1 MLFLFNSGKEH
12 TDVNNSAAAIT
23 PETTLREVMTREIVL
38 LKVDDTLSLVNDLVN
53 RFRIRHFPVFDE
65 DRLAGIVPHA
75 DLLCASLSSV
85 SRHRRLESPG
95 DVLSKVSV
103 KDVMRPAATAFLET
117 SIYQAA
123 RMMIE
128 GPIECLIV
136 MEGSKLAGI
145 VSRTDLLRELARQ

>member
-1 MLFLFNSGKEH
+1 M
-12 TDVNNSAAAIT
+12 NNAAAIN
-23 PETTLREVMTREIVL
+23 PETTLREVMTREIVP

-53 RFRIRHFPVFDE
+53 RFRIRHFPVFDQ
-65 DRLAGIVPHA
+65 DRLAGIVSHA
-75 DLLCASLSSV
+75 DLLCDSLSLV
-85 SRHRRLESPG
+85 SRRRLESPG

-103 KDVMRPAATAFLET
+103 KDVMRPAATAFPET

-128 GPIECLIV
+128 GAIECLIV

-145 VSRTDLLRELARQ
+145 VSRTDLLRELARK

>member
-85 SRHRRLESPG
+85 SRRRLESPG
-95 DVLSKVSV
+95 EVLSKVSV

-128 GPIECLIV
+128 GAIECLIV
-136 MEGSKLAGI
+136 MEGNQFAGI
-145 VSRTDLLRELARQ
+145 VSRTDLLMELARQ

>member
-1 MLFLFNSGKEH
+1 
-12 TDVNNSAAAIT
+12 VNNAAAAIN
-23 PETTLREVMTREIVL
+23 PETTLREVMIREIVP

-53 RFRIRHFPVFDE
+53 RFRIRHFPVFDQ
-65 DRLAGIVPHA
+65 DRFGVVSHA